1 MKKINFINKIILLI
15 LLFMLNGCG
24 QQSEIDRM
32 LYVHVMG
39 VDIVDDKYEV
49 YVQIINLESKGG
61 KSDNSSG
68 GGGEQAIVGK
78 ARGET
83 VMDAIFNLYEAAQRK
98 IFWGHLSSVIFS
110 ERFLKEKG
118 IEGIQEVIEMID
130 RNRETRYTIW
140 VLGTTSKLQD
150 LLTTF
155 PTLNL
160 SPIFTKLGDPIENYR
175 QSSLVMPIRLNHFIY
190 NLTEPGGT
198 AIIPLIRSVE
208 NYWHSEKSTEGTL
221 IVDGYIFI
229 DKDGF
234 KGLLKDENMAGL
246 KWFQPQAERVYL
258 CLCREDQPP
267 IFLVFDDIKVKTK
280 PQVKNDRATFTINV
294 SVKGAVEELNQNVS
308 KQFINEEAAKQIK
321 EEIKRTYKKG
331 LEMEADVYQL
341 SEILYRKDPKAWK
354 RLGFDKKFLLTEDSI
369 QSLKVDAHIME
380 SEKVKLEKMKIFN
393 EK

>member
-78 ARGET
+78 VRGET

-190 NLTEPGGT
+190 SLTEPGGT

-208 NYWHSEKSTEGTL
+208 KYWHSEKSTEGTL

-246 KWFQPQAERVYL
+246 KWFQSQAERVYL

-294 SVKGAVEELNQNVS
+294 SVKGTVEELNQNVS